1 MDIDAGDLIHR
12 IAIYSRTRVQ
22 DADGYYVESDQLVR
36 RCWAKF
42 TRTSGTEM
50 ERANADYTEIKAR
63 FLVRSTAVPIDRKMF
78 VRYGGDD
85 YEILYINDYANR
97 HEFTEIL
104 CVRRTKEA
112 S

>member
-1 MDIDAGDLIHR
+1 MDIDAGELIHR
-12 IAIYSRTRVQ
+12 IAIYRRIRTQ
-22 DADGYYVESDQLVR
+22 DADGYFTEEEQLVR